1 MRNYSATFL
10 LTVGGKVSNPFSQF
24 GDFMALEL
32 AQRPAV
38 LESKGWIT
46 PYYPWQW
53 AKPSTDGQV
62 QSAERVQKREN
73 LLDGNW

>member
-46 PYYPWQW
+46 PYYPWQSL
-53 AKPSTDGQV
+53 PLMVRYNQLS
-62 QSAERVQKREN
+62 EFKREKN
-73 LLDGNW
+73 LLMDGNW